1 MIGAGAH
8 VDTAARYLVKMAME
22 APMNSRIPL
31 AALAAI
37 ALLSTSCTGDE
48 AAQPTTTLVGDATES
63 ETTSEKVVA
72 TETTETTEAPFT
84 RLVDL
89 VAEPPVWEDVTVTT
103 EDGVD
108 LYARYWPGGSTALL
122 VGHDYSVTTAGAF
135 GERPDQSSEV
145 FLQFTGTFA
154 KEGYAVLSPDFR
166 GHGQSGG
173 EFRPQDGVIDL
184 KAAYEFLVD
193 EGYAKII
200 MVGWIGSGTTAVVL
214 DGDDPE
220 VDFDGIALLF
230 SPPQDHGMDANA
242 HLEDLEAPTFFI
254 ASNQGTTASWARRMS
269 NKAANSVGAFVFE
282 NVPTGLTFTDVFGP
296 EFVGRILDFADSV

>member
-1 MIGAGAH
+1 
-8 VDTAARYLVKMAME
+8 
-22 APMNSRIPL
+22 MNSRISL
-31 AALAAI
+31 AALAAF
-37 ALLSTSCTGDE
+37 AVLCASCTGDDTASTTSTLIDDAPQSEMTDETVTTTE
-48 AAQPTTTLVGDATES
+48 AA
-63 ETTSEKVVA
+63 
-72 TETTETTEAPFT
+72 ETTEAPFT

-89 VAEPPVWEDVTVTT
+89 VAEPPAWEDVTITT
-103 EDGVD
+103 EDGVE

-122 VGHDYSVTTAGAF
+122 VGHDYSVTTSGAF
-135 GERPDQSSEV
+135 GQRPDQSSEV

-154 KEGYAVLSPDFR
+154 QEGYTVLSPDFR

-184 KAAYEFLVD
+184 KAAYEYLID
-193 EGYAKII
+193 EGYAKIV

-214 DGDDPE
+214 DGDDAD

-230 SPPQDHGMDANA
+230 SPPQDHGMDANTF
-242 HLEDLEAPTFFI
+242 LEDLEAPTFFI

-269 NKAANSVGAFVFE
+269 NKATNSVGAFVFE

>member
-1 MIGAGAH
+1 
-8 VDTAARYLVKMAME
+8 
-22 APMNSRIPL
+22 MNSRISTAVSVALCLL
-31 AALAAI
+31 AV
-37 ALLSTSCTGDE
+37 SCTGDDPAATTQATVETTVDDPSGNSTATTE
-48 AAQPTTTLVGDATES
+48 AA
-63 ETTSEKVVA
+63 
-72 TETTETTEAPFT
+72 ETTEAPFN

-89 VAEPPVWEDVTVTT
+89 VEEPPAWEDVTIAT
-103 EDGVD
+103 EDGID

-122 VGHDYSVTTAGAF
+122 VGHDYSVTTSGAF
-135 GERPDQSSEV
+135 GQRPDQSSEV
-145 FLQFTGTFA
+145 LLQFTGTFA
-154 KEGYAVLSPDFR
+154 NEGYTVLSPDFR

-184 KAAYEFLVD
+184 EAAYSYLAE
-193 EGYAKII
+193 EGYDNIV

-214 DGDDPE
+214 DGADED

-242 HLEDLEAPTFFI
+242 YLEDLATPTFFI
-254 ASNQGTTASWARRMS
+254 ASNQGPSASWARRMS
-269 NKAANSVGAFVFE
+269 NRATNSAGAYVFE